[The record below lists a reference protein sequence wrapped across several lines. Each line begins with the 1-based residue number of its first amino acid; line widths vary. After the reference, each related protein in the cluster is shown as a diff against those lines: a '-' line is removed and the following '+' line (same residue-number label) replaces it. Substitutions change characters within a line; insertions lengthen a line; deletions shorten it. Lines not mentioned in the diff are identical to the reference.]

1 MIDGMGSLCYDV
13 DVCYDLVRTLSPFR
27 YLPLPLYRLGGRVDS
42 LWELSRRSRWSC
54 EWLKN
59 YDFRFL

>member
-27 YLPLPLYRLGGRVDS
+27 YLPLPGWGRAGWITFGG
-42 LWELSRRSRWSC
+42 LSRRSWWSC
-54 EWLKN
+54 EWLIN
-59 YDFRFL
+59 YDCSFL